1 VPSAEICGERV
12 WLMLTAACVSTGNIS
27 SHFRITLIGGN
38 PAMPIDPV
46 CKMEVSIAEAA
57 ASHDYGPE
65 TLYFCSMDCLR
76 EFERDPATYMDDM
89 DDEERVAS

>member
-1 VPSAEICGERV
+1 
-12 WLMLTAACVSTGNIS
+12 
-27 SHFRITLIGGN
+27 
-38 PAMPIDPV
+38 MPIDPV